1 MRRPLP
7 PDRIEGLLE
16 PARGLASDEVAA
28 RLARFGRNEVI
39 EAPPHPWRELLRET
53 AKDPMPW
60 FLAGTGA
67 LYAAL
72 GERAE
77 ALTLLASIL
86 PLVGMDAVLHRRTRA
101 ATEGLRRRLATRA
114 RVVRDGII
122 QEIASEQIVPG
133 DLVSMAPGETFPA
146 DGLLLAGEE
155 MQTDESALTGEAFP
169 VRKRPLPAAAT
180 RAPIDAR
187 HWGFAGT
194 RLLTGSAKL
203 RVAVTGAE
211 TWYGEILRS
220 AAQITRTRT
229 PLQISI
235 AGLTRTLL
243 VSALVLC
250 VVLAG
255 VRLRQGFGWLDA
267 LVSAA
272 TLAVAALPE
281 EFPVVFALFL
291 GVGVHRL
298 ARRHALVR
306 RAVCVENIGRITCV
320 CSDKTGTLTAGELR
334 LTHLLPA
341 REGAEAELL
350 RAGALASRGE
360 SGDPLDAAILA
371 AAGTPFAA
379 ERVATFPFTEDRRRE
394 TAVLR
399 ERDGKLSSATKGS
412 PEVVLALAALTPIER
427 EAWTLR
433 VHELAA
439 GGHKVIACASR
450 DLDGAWAG
458 GEPDRGFRF
467 EGLLACEDP
476 VREGAA
482 GALARCREAGIQ
494 VIMVT
499 GDHPDTA
506 RAVARELGLGGE
518 RPRVVAGE
526 EIDALIAGGDA
537 AALAGLDVVA
547 RALPSQKLALVRAL
561 QAAGGIVAVTGDGVN
576 DVPALQAADIGI
588 AMGERGTRGAREVA
602 SIVLLDDDFSS
613 IARAIGEGRQL
624 LVNLRLA
631 FRYLMLIHVPFVV
644 SAAWIPLVGHPLPFL
659 PIHVVWLELV
669 IHPSA
674 MLAFQQ
680 AAPSGAFPS
689 VRRRSEIAF
698 FSRADWMLIAGLGAL
713 LTLLVVAGF
722 ERSLDEPRDVAH
734 ARSFALAILVC
745 TSAGLATALSRLRT
759 RAARLVV
766 ATTLLATFALLEIR
780 ALAGVF
786 HLSPLSALDWALA
799 LGAAGVAAAPLLAV
813 SALARTRDCPPA
825 GAGVSSA
832 ASEAP

>member
-16 PARGLASDEVAA
+16 PERGLAREEAAA
-28 RLARFGRNEVI
+28 RLARFGPNQVI
-39 EAPPHPWRELLRET
+39 EAPPHPWRELVRET

-86 PLVGMDAVLHRRTRA
+86 PLVGMDAFLHRRTRA
-101 ATEGLRRRLATRA
+101 ATEGLRRRLATHA
-114 RVVRDGII
+114 RVVRDGLPVA
-122 QEIASEQIVPG
+122 IASEQIVPG
-133 DLVSMAPGETFPA
+133 DLVRMAPGETFPA
-146 DGLLLAGEE
+146 DGLLLAGDE
-155 MQTDESALTGEAFP
+155 MQVDESALTGEAFP
-169 VRKRPLPAAAT
+169 VRKRPLPAGPTGAS
-180 RAPIDAR
+180 IDAR

-194 RLLTGSAKL
+194 RLLTGSASL
-203 RVAVTGAE
+203 RVVVTGGE

-220 AAQITRTRT
+220 AAQTSRART

-243 VSALVLC
+243 VAALVLC

-298 ARRHALVR
+298 AQRRALVR

-334 LTHLLPA
+334 LAHLLPA
-341 REGAEAELL
+341 REGSEAELL
-350 RAGALASRGE
+350 RAGARASRSE

-371 AAGTPFAA
+371 AAGAPPGA

-399 ERDGKLSSATKGS
+399 EPGGELTAATKGS
-412 PEVVLALAALTPIER
+412 PEVVLALATLPPIER
-427 EAWTLR
+427 ETWTLR
-433 VHELAA
+433 VRKLAA

-450 DLDGAWAG
+450 RLDGAWAG

-476 VREGAA
+476 VRAGAA
-482 GALARCREAGIQ
+482 DALARCREAGIQ

-506 RAVARELGLGGE
+506 RAVAQELGLGGG
-518 RPRVVAGE
+518 RPRLVAGE
-526 EIDALIAGGDA
+526 EIDALVAGGDA
-537 AALAGLDVVA
+537 AALAGLDVAA

-561 QAAGGIVAVTGDGVN
+561 QKAGGIVAVTGDGVH

-613 IARAIGEGRQL
+613 IARAIAEGRQL

-631 FRYLMLIHVPFVV
+631 FRYLMLVHVPFVV
-644 SAAWIPLVGHPLPFL
+644 SAAWIPLLGHPLPFL

-680 AAPSGAFPS
+680 VAPGGAFPPA
-689 VRRRSEIAF
+689 RRRAEAAF
-698 FSRADWMLIAGLGAL
+698 FTRADWLWIAGLGSL

-722 ERSLDEPRDVAH
+722 EHGLTGELAH

-745 TSAGLATALSRLRT
+745 ASAGLTAALSRLRT

-766 ATTLLATFALLEIR
+766 AVTLLATIALLEVP
-780 ALAGVF
+780 ALAGSL
-786 HLSPLSALDWALA
+786 HLAPLGALEWGLALA
-799 LGAAGVAAAPLLAV
+799 AGGVAAAPLLAA
-813 SALARTRDCPPA
+813 SALARRRDCPRG

-832 ASEAP
+832 PSEGP

>member
-7 PDRIEGLLE
+7 PDRVEGLL
-16 PARGLASDEVAA
+16 AHAQGLGSDEARA
-28 RLARFGRNEVI
+28 RLSRFGRNEVR

-53 AKDPMPW
+53 ARDPMPW

-67 LYAAL
+67 LYAVL
-72 GERAE
+72 GERTE
-77 ALTLLASIL
+77 ALTLLASIV
-86 PLVGMDAVLHRRTRA
+86 PLVGMDAFLHRRTRA
-101 ATEGLRRRLATRA
+101 ATEGLRQRLATRA
-114 RVVRDGII
+114 RVMRDGVE
-122 QEIASEQIVPG
+122 QEIASEEVVPG
-133 DLVSMAPGETFPA
+133 DLVRVSAGETFPA
-146 DGLLLAGEE
+146 DGIVLAGDEL
-155 MQTDESALTGEAFP
+155 QTDESALTGEAFP
-169 VRKRPLPAAAT
+169 VRKRPLPSAAQAGP
-180 RAPIDAR
+180 RIDTR
-187 HWGFAGT
+187 HWAFAGT
-194 RLLTGSAKL
+194 RLLTGSASL
-203 RVAVTGAE
+203 RVAATGAE
-211 TWYGEILRS
+211 SLYGEILRS
-220 AAQITRTRT
+220 AEQTSRTRT
-229 PLQISI
+229 PLQISV

-243 VSALVLC
+243 VAALVLC

-267 LVSAA
+267 LLSAV

-281 EFPVVFALFL
+281 EFPVVFTLFL

-298 ARRHALVR
+298 ARRRALVR

-334 LTHLLPA
+334 LAHWLPA
-341 REGAEAELL
+341 HEGGEAALL
-350 RAGALASRGE
+350 RAGALASRSE
-360 SGDPLDAAILA
+360 TGDPLDAAILA
-371 AAGTPFAA
+371 VAGPQVAV

-399 ERDGKLSSATKGS
+399 ERNGDLLAATKGS

-450 DLDGAWAG
+450 RLDGAWAG
-458 GEPDRGFRF
+458 GEPDRGLRF

-482 GALARCREAGIQ
+482 DALARCREAGIQ

-506 RAVARELGLGGE
+506 RAVARELGLGGHS
-518 RPRVVAGE
+518 PRVVAGE
-526 EIDALIAGGDA
+526 EIDALLASGDPS
-537 AALAGLDVVA
+537 ALARLDVVA

-631 FRYLMLIHVPFVV
+631 FRYLMLVHVPFVV
-644 SAAWIPLVGHPLPFL
+644 SAAWIPLMGHPLPFL
-659 PIHVVWLELV
+659 PVHIVWLELV

-674 MLAFQQ
+674 MLAFQE
-680 AAPSGAFPS
+680 AAPSGAFPAA
-689 VRRRSEIAF
+689 RRRARAAF
-698 FSRADWMLIAGLGAL
+698 FSRGDWALIAGLGAL
-713 LTLLVVAGF
+713 LTVLVVAGF
-722 ERSLDEPRDVAH
+722 ERGLADGAAH

-745 TSAGLATALSRLRT
+745 ASGGLTAALSRLRT
-759 RAARLVV
+759 WAALLVV
-766 ATTLLATFALLEIR
+766 AATLLATFVLLEIP
-780 ALAGVF
+780 ALAAWV
-786 HLSPLSALDWALA
+786 HLTPLRALDWGLA
-799 LGAAGVAAAPLLAV
+799 LGAAGVAAAPILV
-813 SALARTRDCPPA
+813 GSALARSRDCPRA
-825 GAGVSSA
+825 GAGISSA
-832 ASEAP
+832 PSEAP

>member
-7 PDRIEGLLE
+7 PDRVEGLLGHVQGLRTNE
-16 PARGLASDEVAA
+16 ARA
-28 RLARFGRNEVI
+28 RLARFGRNEVR

-53 AKDPMPW
+53 ARDPMPW

-77 ALTLLASIL
+77 ALTLLASL
-86 PLVGMDAVLHRRTRA
+86 VPLVGMDAFLHRRTRA

-114 RVVRDGII
+114 RVVRDGAEH
-122 QEIASEQIVPG
+122 EIASEEVVPG
-133 DLVSMAPGETFPA
+133 DLVLVAAGETFPA
-146 DGLLLAGEE
+146 DGLVLAGDEL
-155 MQTDESALTGEAFP
+155 QADESALTGEAFP
-169 VRKRPLPAAAT
+169 VRKRPLPATPASP
-180 RAPIDAR
+180 RIDTR
-187 HWGFAGT
+187 HWAFAGT
-194 RLLTGSAKL
+194 RLLTGSASL
-203 RVAVTGAE
+203 RVATTGAE
-211 TWYGEILRS
+211 TLYGEILRS
-220 AAQITRTRT
+220 AEQTTRTRT
-229 PLQISI
+229 PLQISV

-243 VSALVLC
+243 VAALVLC

-267 LVSAA
+267 LLSAV

-281 EFPVVFALFL
+281 EFPVVFTLFL

-298 ARRHALVR
+298 ARRRALVR
-306 RAVCVENIGRITCV
+306 RAVCVENIGRISCV
-320 CSDKTGTLTAGELR
+320 CSDKTGTLTAGELQ

-341 REGAEAELL
+341 HEGGEAALL
-350 RAGALASRGE
+350 RAGALASRSE
-360 SGDPLDAAILA
+360 TGDPLDVAILA
-371 AAGTPFAA
+371 AAGPQVAA

-399 ERDGKLSSATKGS
+399 EHAGNFFSATKGS
-412 PEVVLALAALTPIER
+412 PEVILALATLTPIER
-427 EAWTLR
+427 ETWTLHVR
-433 VHELAA
+433 ELAA

-450 DLDGAWAG
+450 RLDGAWAG
-458 GEPDRGFRF
+458 GEPDRGLRF

-482 GALARCREAGIQ
+482 DALARCREAGIQ

-506 RAVARELGLGGE
+506 RAVARELGLGGHS
-518 RPRVVAGE
+518 PRIVAGE
-526 EIDALIAGGDA
+526 EIDALLASGDA
-537 AALAGLDVVA
+537 SALAQLDVVA

-576 DVPALQAADIGI
+576 DVPALQAADVGI

-631 FRYLMLIHVPFVV
+631 FRYLLLVHVPFVM
-644 SAAWIPLVGHPLPFL
+644 SAAWIPLMGDPLPFL
-659 PIHVVWLELV
+659 PIHIVWLELV

-674 MLAFQQ
+674 MLAFQE
-680 AAPSGAFPS
+680 AAPRGAFPPA
-689 VRRRSEIAF
+689 RRRSRAAF
-698 FSRADWMLIAGLGAL
+698 FSRGDWLSIAGLGAL
-713 LTLLVVAGF
+713 LTALVVAGF
-722 ERSLDEPRDVAH
+722 ERGLAVDAAH

-745 TSAGLATALSRLRT
+745 ASAGLTAALSRLRT
-759 RAARLVV
+759 KAARFVV
-766 ATTLLATFALLEIR
+766 AATLLATCVLLEVP
-780 ALAGVF
+780 AFGAYL
-786 HLSPLSALDWALA
+786 HLSPLHAQDWGLALA
-799 LGAAGVAAAPLLAV
+799 AAGVAAAPILV
-813 SALARTRDCPPA
+813 GWALARSRDCPPA
-825 GAGVSSA
+825 VAGVSSA
-832 ASEAP
+832 PSEAP